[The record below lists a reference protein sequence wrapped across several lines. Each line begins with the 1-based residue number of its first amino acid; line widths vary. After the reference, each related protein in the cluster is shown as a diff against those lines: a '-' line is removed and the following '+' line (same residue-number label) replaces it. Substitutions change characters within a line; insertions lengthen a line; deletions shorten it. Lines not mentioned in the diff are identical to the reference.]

1 MPLKKTLVGFPFA
14 KGINQKP
21 SEKSQAA
28 GELTDC
34 VNFRMDKTGRLDR
47 RLGFD
52 RLSNT
57 TVAVG
62 HTSGGSVSS
71 AKAMAHLGDEVLLF
85 DGEEVFSKAT
95 DDNWVK
101 QGDVLNVR
109 SETKFVNRDSQSTSG
124 TMSYA
129 VSGDFEYLAWAE
141 QPYHSGG
148 NGADIGGAAPGNMA
162 RYKYMVRDRHTGA
175 TIVPARYLPGPMVM
189 DTRIVTSANV
199 TGVAGPPSGN
209 GDTLIGTGFDGQ
221 IAVGNY
227 IHFASDAGSE
237 PTKHLV
243 DSVANTISLLTTE
256 FTINHGATPVNPV
269 LTVYKDTGNDSLF
282 WAPRIRVIAIPGTS
296 RVYLLAQYKNEIR
309 YFYATTSSGT
319 AVDLEFIYGQT
330 LDTIVGIGG
339 TTGSFPAWDADW
351 LLTSDTTFS
360 GYGALNNTDG
370 AAIVLFSTGGLY
382 AYLHLFMV
390 DSGGS
395 LVAARTH
402 SPQATRFSTPHL
414 FDRGISAGENPSQ
427 INRIAQPFVK
437 VLHST
442 DSDGVPTK
450 TRNSRILI
458 GYNSADYDTVQ
469 GYINR
474 HPQLYCYEDTLN
486 GTQWGSKLYTS
497 AGVGVAEDLCLARAG
512 VGYDGTSTYVMAEMH
527 DGATPPLHQPQK
539 TEIVYTK
546 ITVSTGVRVEET
558 RLWSNVSIQSD
569 GFIPPGSATSK
580 CYWWLSAAQPTST
593 VESKNTYATPTD
605 LSLNSITFMG
615 DQSGTI
621 HGHGVKGN
629 SGLNTLL
636 EYRSMEQGAE
646 EGPSRN
652 MQGLASRVTEGRWE
666 TSGSTEFWCGGA
678 MADIGAAYGV
688 HTHFQP
694 ALLKWD
700 TDPYRPFRSESAHG
714 VLYTT
719 GGLLWSYD
727 GNRFVENDFL
737 LSPVVTQTAHVGT
750 GTADAYL
757 NAGVYG
763 YYITYEFQDDEGV
776 RHVSAPAGPYEV
788 TSASDPTPTGT
799 DPVVHDRAQLDIAF
813 SHLTNH
819 RFSGKAGNPAT
830 YSVNVYRT
838 NVGGS
843 VHYLHET
850 LGTDEW
856 GDSFNPEEQVIS
868 YFDVDNTQ
876 HSDLSETLVWDDVPA
891 QLAGNPVSSPVD
903 ITRHKDSLMVSNT
916 ENILYSSLGLV
927 SGQAAIFPGV
937 VAENAGAYALYGD
950 SFESP
955 ITHIASN
962 GPSFLFFS
970 KDSVYGLDGEGP
982 TSTGGGTWS
991 RPIKIS
997 QGQGVRSDGFVAETP
1012 LGVLYSSQSG
1022 IYLVG
1027 RDLQIGNV
1035 GAAVDDYARYS
1046 AANDPL
1052 VLDST
1057 NEVIIPLWGGDPTDI
1072 SSAVNR
1078 TALVFNYFHKQWY
1091 RMELPSSVETGRNV
1105 EWRSWV
1111 DASDNVALYLCDSA
1125 GHLFKYKSA
1134 SSLLPYADTVSSS
1147 SAVSVSSNAETSW
1160 LQFPGYGGKMRVY
1173 KILMMGTFD
1182 PASDGTTTLA
1192 LSSSTNFNG
1201 TAVDE
1206 TFTSV
1211 ITAAGIGSET
1221 QQGSSQVVA
1230 KPSQQ
1235 KSESLRVSFTMT
1247 SGPAGKG
1254 WSPEGLLF
1262 EVGERPS
1269 ETRFKVGSDKQAS

>member
-47 RLGFD
+47 RLGFE

-57 TVAVG
+57 ATTAG
-62 HTSGGSVSS
+62 ETSGGSVSS

-85 DGEEVFSKAT
+85 DGERVLSKAT
-95 DDNWVK
+95 DDYWVK

-109 SETKFVNRDSQSTSG
+109 SEAKFVNRDSQSTSG
-124 TMSYA
+124 TLSYA
-129 VSGDFEYLAWAE
+129 ISGDFEYLAWAE
-141 QPYHSGG
+141 QPYDSGG
-148 NGADIGGAAPGNMA
+148 DGSDLGDTIPGNMV
-162 RYKYMVRDRHTGA
+162 RYKYMVRDRHTGS
-175 TIVPARYLPGPMVM
+175 TILPARYLPAPTVM

-199 TGVAGPPSGN
+199 TGVAGPNN

-243 DSVANTISLLTTE
+243 DSAANTISLLTTE
-256 FTINHGATPVNPV
+256 FSINHGTTPVNPV
-269 LTVYKDTGNDSLF
+269 LTVSKDTGKDSLF
-282 WAPRIRVIAIPGTS
+282 WAPRIRLLAIPGTS
-296 RVYLLAQYKNEIR
+296 RVYLLVQYKNEVH
-309 YFYATTSSGT
+309 YFHASTSLGT
-319 AVDLEFIYGQT
+319 SPGLEFAAGGT
-330 LDTIVGIGG
+330 LDTITGVGG

-351 LLTSDTTFS
+351 LITSDTSFS

-370 AAIVLFSTGGLY
+370 AAIVLFSTGKLY
-382 AYLHLFMV
+382 AELNLFMAN
-390 DSGGS
+390 SAGL
-395 LVAARTH
+395 LVSARDT
-402 SPQATRFSTPHL
+402 SPQTESPSRHSNPMYFQ
-414 FDRGISAGENPSQ
+414 RGLSAGANPTRV
-427 INRIAQPFVK
+427 NHIAQPFVK

-442 DSDGVPTK
+442 DNDGVPTK
-450 TRNSRILI
+450 TRDSRILI
-458 GYNSADYDTVQ
+458 GYNSAEYDTTKQ
-469 GYINR
+469 TYDLNM
-474 HPQLYCYEDTLN
+474 HPQVYCYDDTVN
-486 GTQWGSKLYTS
+486 NPSWGSKLYTQ
-497 AGVGVAEDLCLARAG
+497 AGTGVNEAYSLARAG
-512 VGYDGTSTYVMAEMH
+512 VGYDGTSAYIMAEIHH
-527 DGATPPLHQPQK
+527 DDAPRLHQPQP
-539 TEIVYTK
+539 TNIIYTK
-546 ITVSTGVRVEET
+546 FTVSDGTRVEE
-558 RLWSNVSIQSD
+558 RGLWANVSLQSD

-593 VESKNTYATPTD
+593 VASKNTYAAPTD

-666 TSGSTEFWCGGA
+666 TSGSTEFWCGGS
-678 MADIGAAYGV
+678 MADIGAIYGV

-737 LSPVVTQTAHVGT
+737 LSPVVAQAVNVAT
-750 GTADAYL
+750 GTADAHL

-763 YYITYEFQDDEGV
+763 YYVTYEFQDDEGV
-776 RHVSAPAGPYEV
+776 RHVSAPAGPYEI
-788 TSASDPTPTGT
+788 TSASDPTPTAP

-830 YSVNVYRT
+830 YSVNIYRT

-850 LGTDEW
+850 LGIDEW
-856 GDSFNPEEQVIS
+856 GDSFNPEDQIIS

-970 KDSVYGLDGEGP
+970 KDAVYGLDGEGP

-997 QGQGVRSDGFVAETP
+997 EGQGVRPNGFVAETP

-1022 IYLVG
+1022 IGESDCVG
-1027 RDLQIGNV
+1027 V
-1035 GAAVDDYARYS
+1035 
-1046 AANDPL
+1046 
-1052 VLDST
+1052 
-1057 NEVIIPLWGGDPTDI
+1057 
-1072 SSAVNR
+1072 
-1078 TALVFNYFHKQWY
+1078 
-1091 RMELPSSVETGRNV
+1091 
-1105 EWRSWV
+1105 
-1111 DASDNVALYLCDSA
+1111 
-1125 GHLFKYKSA
+1125 
-1134 SSLLPYADTVSSS
+1134 
-1147 SAVSVSSNAETSW
+1147 
-1160 LQFPGYGGKMRVY
+1160 
-1173 KILMMGTFD
+1173 
-1182 PASDGTTTLA
+1182 
-1192 LSSSTNFNG
+1192 
-1201 TAVDE
+1201 
-1206 TFTSV
+1206 
-1211 ITAAGIGSET
+1211 
-1221 QQGSSQVVA
+1221 
-1230 KPSQQ
+1230 
-1235 KSESLRVSFTMT
+1235 
-1247 SGPAGKG
+1247 
-1254 WSPEGLLF
+1254 
-1262 EVGERPS
+1262 
-1269 ETRFKVGSDKQAS
+1269 